1 MREARIYAL
10 ACGGVKRVLGV
21 RPVPLPESPDRRRRL
36 ARLRGLYAIVGDE
49 DPVGGAGAALEG
61 GASVVQVRLKTTP
74 TGAFLAAAR
83 KVVDLAR
90 GRALVIVN
98 DRADV
103 AFLSGADGV
112 HLGDE
117 DLPPAEAR
125 RLLGDGLLVGR
136 TCRTL
141 AEARAALDEGADHV
155 GFGPM
160 FGSASKAVAVAPRGL
175 SMLREVAAALPA
187 PVVAIGGITLERMGL
202 VASAGAAAAAVIHD
216 LFAQGDVRQR
226 ARLLAAAFDAA
237 APPRTG
243 VP

>member
-1 MREARIYAL
+1 M
-10 ACGGVKRVLGV
+10 
-21 RPVPLPESPDRRRRL
+21 

-49 DPVGGAGAALEG
+49 DPVAGAAAALDG

-74 TGAFLAAAR
+74 TGAFLLAACQ
-83 KVVDLAR
+83 VVDLGR

-98 DRADV
+98 DRADI
-103 AFLSGADGV
+103 AFLAGADGV

-125 RLLGDGLLVGR
+125 RIVGDGLLVGR

-141 AEARAALDEGADHV
+141 AEARAALAEGADHV

-160 FGSASKAVAVAPRGL
+160 FGSASKALPVAPRGL
-175 SMLREVAAALPA
+175 AALREVAAALPA
-187 PVVAIGGITLERMGL
+187 PVVAIGGITLERIGE
-202 VASAGAAAAAVIHD
+202 VAAAGAAAAAVIHD
-216 LFAQGDVRQR
+216 LFARGDVRRR

-237 APPRTG
+237 AAPRRG
-243 VP
+243 EP

>member
-1 MREARIYAL
+1 M
-10 ACGGVKRVLGV
+10 
-21 RPVPLPESPDRRRRL
+21 

-49 DPVGGAGAALEG
+49 DPVAGAAAALDG

-74 TGAFLAAAR
+74 TGAFLLAAR
-83 KVVDLAR
+83 QVVDLGR

-98 DRADV
+98 DRADI
-103 AFLSGADGV
+103 AFLAGADGV

-125 RLLGDGLLVGR
+125 RIVGDGLLVGR

-141 AEARAALDEGADHV
+141 AEARAALAEGADHV

-160 FGSASKAVAVAPRGL
+160 FGSASKALPVAPRGL
-175 SMLREVAAALPA
+175 AALREVAAALPA
-187 PVVAIGGITLERMGL
+187 PVVAIGGITLERIGE
-202 VASAGAAAAAVIHD
+202 VAAAGAAAAAVIHD
-216 LFAQGDVRQR
+216 LFARGDVRRR

-237 APPRTG
+237 AAPPRG
-243 VP
+243 EP

>member
-1 MREARIYAL
+1 M
-10 ACGGVKRVLGV
+10 LGV
-21 RPVPLPESPDRRRRL
+21 PAVPLPESPDRRRRL
-36 ARLRGLYAIVGDE
+36 ERLRGLYAIAGDD
-49 DPVGGAGAALEG
+49 DPVGSAAAALDG

-74 TGAFLAAAR
+74 TGAFLLAAR

-98 DRADV
+98 DRADL
-103 AFLSGADGV
+103 AFLAGADGV

-125 RLLGDGLLVGR
+125 RILGQGLLVGR

-160 FGSASKAVAVAPRGL
+160 FGSASKAVAVPPRGL
-175 SMLREVAAALPA
+175 PMLREVAAALPA
-187 PVVAIGGITLERMGL
+187 PVVAIGGITLATIGE
-202 VASAGAAAAAVIHD
+202 VAAAGAAAAAVIHD
-216 LFAQGDVRQR
+216 LFAMGDVRQR
-226 ARLLAAAFDAA
+226 ARLLAAAFEA
-237 APPRTG
+237 APPAASHAAPRRKG
-243 VP
+243 AP